1 MNTDGIIM
9 PRNYQSYEKREPGYV
24 IGICG
29 IERYNNHL
37 KHQKQVST
45 KEDDRNIRFILPFY
59 AT

>member
-1 MNTDGIIM
+1 MKARDFINTDGIVM
-9 PRNYQSYEKREPGYV
+9 PRNYQSYE
-24 IGICG
+24 
-29 IERYNNHL
+29 ERYNNHL